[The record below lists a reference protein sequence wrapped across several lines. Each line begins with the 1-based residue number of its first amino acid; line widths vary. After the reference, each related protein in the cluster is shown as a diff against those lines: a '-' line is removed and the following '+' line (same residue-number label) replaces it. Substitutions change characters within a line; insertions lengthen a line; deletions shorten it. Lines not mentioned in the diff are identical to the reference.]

1 MENSR
6 LKRKRRKQRISL
18 FTNIIF
24 CIITLASLTG
34 CIILLLNNY
43 ALRNESKEAMAQV
56 SQLEAYQENYVYSQ
70 SDLDAYVEEA
80 RIDAREEERKLFLDE
95 LKAKM
100 SGSSTATAM
109 LRDFFTEEL
118 GGAGRS
124 WEEPGDSLDDSIM
137 PVRQE

>member
-95 LKAKM
+95 LKAK
-100 SGSSTATAM
+100 
-109 LRDFFTEEL
+109 
-118 GGAGRS
+118 
-124 WEEPGDSLDDSIM
+124 
-137 PVRQE
+137 